1 MRRLARWIRY
11 VNAMFPPVILA
22 PVGAAQFLS
31 LYLALQALGGVAP
44 LRLGWRAAIGA
55 ASTVL
60 WMLLIRLQDDIVDA
74 PADIRLGRAG
84 DPRYRDRP
92 VVQGEITVRELRQM
106 AAAAAALLIGL
117 NLLHGPSAM
126 LLALVAGLAV
136 TWLGFKWFLIPALAR
151 EPSPLAYLARKV
163 LTVLFGLYACAVY
176 RDEFGRLVPTLWV
189 LLVLLA
195 PVASVAA
202 WETARKIRIPEDE
215 TDYGTYSKLLG
226 WRLAA
231 LLPAG
236 FVAAAVA
243 CLVPIAIA
251 ARLDWKYPSAL
262 VIAAAIAIGACLR
275 FRLAPTRARAD
286 LRRYVEIFGVVA
298 NGGLVVALA
307 AQRGVALS

>member
-1 MRRLARWIRY
+1 PLLSPLRGRPPLLRLYDPPVGLRLWHRASPIASRGRVDSMRRFRRSIRY
-11 VNAMFPPVILA
+11 VNAMFPPGILA

-44 LRLGWRAAIGA
+44 L
-55 ASTVL
+55 
-60 WMLLIRLQDDIVDA
+60 
-74 PADIRLGRAG
+74 
-84 DPRYRDRP
+84 
-92 VVQGEITVRELRQM
+92 
-106 AAAAAALLIGL
+106 
-117 NLLHGPSAM
+117 
-126 LLALVAGLAV
+126 
-136 TWLGFKWFLIPALAR
+136 
-151 EPSPLAYLARKV
+151 AYLPRKV

-236 FVAAAVA
+236 FIAAGVA
-243 CLVPIAIA
+243 CLAPVAVA
-251 ARLDWKYPSAL
+251 ARLDWRYVAAL
-262 VIAAAIAIGACLR
+262 VSAAAIAIGACLR

-286 LRRYVEIFGVVA
+286 LRRYVEGFGVVA

-307 AQRGVALS
+307 AQHGVVLS

>member
-1 MRRLARWIRY
+1 
-11 VNAMFPPVILA
+11 
-22 PVGAAQFLS
+22 
-31 LYLALQALGGVAP
+31 
-44 LRLGWRAAIGA
+44 
-55 ASTVL
+55 
-60 WMLLIRLQDDIVDA
+60 
-74 PADIRLGRAG
+74 
-84 DPRYRDRP
+84 
-92 VVQGEITVRELRQM
+92 
-106 AAAAAALLIGL
+106 
-117 NLLHGPSAM
+117 
-126 LLALVAGLAV
+126 
-136 TWLGFKWFLIPALAR
+136 
-151 EPSPLAYLARKV
+151 
-163 LTVLFGLYACAVY
+163 
-176 RDEFGRLVPTLWV
+176 
-189 LLVLLA
+189 
-195 PVASVAA
+195 VAA

>member
-1 MRRLARWIRY
+1 MRRFRRSIRY
-11 VNAMFPPVILA
+11 VNAMFPPGILA

-136 TWLGFKWFLIPALAR
+136 TWLGFKWFFIPALAR

-236 FVAAAVA
+236 FIAAGVA
-243 CLVPIAIA
+243 CLAPVAVA
-251 ARLDWKYPSAL
+251 ARLDWRYVAAL
-262 VIAAAIAIGACLR
+262 VSAAAIAIGACLR

-307 AQRGVALS
+307 AQHGVVLS

>member
-1 MRRLARWIRY
+1 MSTRCSPRASWRPSERRSSCRCTWRSKPSVAWRRSGSAGAR
-11 VNAMFPPVILA
+11 
-22 PVGAAQFLS
+22 
-31 LYLALQALGGVAP
+31 
-44 LRLGWRAAIGA
+44 
-55 ASTVL
+55 
-60 WMLLIRLQDDIVDA
+60 
-74 PADIRLGRAG
+74 
-84 DPRYRDRP
+84 
-92 VVQGEITVRELRQM
+92 
-106 AAAAAALLIGL
+106 
-117 NLLHGPSAM
+117 
-126 LLALVAGLAV
+126 
-136 TWLGFKWFLIPALAR
+136 
-151 EPSPLAYLARKV
+151 PSPLAYLARKV

-236 FVAAAVA
+236 FIAAGVA
-243 CLVPIAIA
+243 CLAPVAVA
-251 ARLDWKYPSAL
+251 ARLDWRYVAAL
-262 VIAAAIAIGACLR
+262 VSGAAIAIGACLR

-286 LRRYVEIFGVVA
+286 LRRYVEGFGVVA

-307 AQRGVALS
+307 AQHGVVLS